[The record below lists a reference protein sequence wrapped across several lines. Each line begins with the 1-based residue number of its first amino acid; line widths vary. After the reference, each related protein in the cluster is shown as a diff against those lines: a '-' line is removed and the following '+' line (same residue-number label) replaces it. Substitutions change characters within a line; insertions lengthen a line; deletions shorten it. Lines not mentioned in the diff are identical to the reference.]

1 MSSGGQPGLLYN
13 EFMQADPLLKEKL
26 FALSCFDISQWE
38 ESPNWTIDDDTVES
52 FLDTCEELLDRDTF
66 YSFRRGNEEWI
77 ENALHRGILSNYILS
92 WHLSSS
98 LGYETEIE
106 KLSGGLDNFDV
117 RLIKNDLPYCDIEL
131 KRMATANS
139 IDTEVASHIESCEAS
154 SSADYTVLFLY
165 FPLGEEED
173 SHRVNDYL
181 KGYIYSY
188 SNNLQFFISDDN
200 YLCPITAPI
209 EPVATDI
216 TPLER
221 SVQILRHEVGIER
234 RT

>member
-13 EFMQADPLLKEKL
+13 EFMQADSLQKEKL
-26 FALSCFDISQWE
+26 FALSCFDISHWE

-52 FLDTCEELLDRDTF
+52 FLDMCEDLLDTGTY
-66 YSFRRGNEEWI
+66 YSFYRGNEEWI
-77 ENALHRGILSNYILS
+77 EKALHRGILSNYILS
-92 WHLSSS
+92 WYLSSS
-98 LGYETEIE
+98 LGYETKIE
-106 KLSGGLDNFDV
+106 KLRGGLDNFDL

-139 IDTEVASHIESCEAS
+139 IDTEVGSHIESCEAS

-165 FPLGEEED
+165 FPLGEQED

-188 SNNLQFFISDDN
+188 SNNIQFFDSDNN
-200 YLCPITAPI
+200 YFCPITAPI
-209 EPVATDI
+209 EPIRTDI

-221 SVQILRHEVGIER
+221 SVQILRNEVGVER